1 MHIWMSSL
9 RDLLRGEVRSGL
21 PRRSLVAA
29 SAVGGD
35 WSRHARRAD
44 PSPTPMRS
52 ELPLRLYLF
61 GPLRAFIDSEV
72 AIDEHFARRKAK
84 ALLALLI
91 RADSNRRCWFYDAHS
106 KEEARVEQ
114 VGST

>member
-61 GPLRAFIDSEV
+61 GPLRAFIDSDGNYADDFLV
-72 AIDEHFARRKAK
+72 DADK
-84 ALLALLI
+84 LLQH
-91 RADSNRRCWFYDAHS
+91 RAN
-106 KEEARVEQ
+106 
-114 VGST
+114 